1 MIHGATYYLFLNE
14 NWNISIFDKY
24 VSQCKNYNKKRN
36 FEIIKTVKPNETGLK
51 RNTLYYWL
59 KQDDPEYFKQIR
71 KGNKNEIYELVKNL
85 THNQVAK
92 YYYNNIEPFK
102 YCRSEASG
110 WYEYNQFNIL
120 EPRGTNPPPSLLNN
134 LSNTL
139 QELFLNERNN
149 LKLPT
154 PTGDSEENEKQR
166 KLFMAQIKVYDKAY
180 ISLGNSRFTKCCMDY
195 LVHLYTVKDFDK
207 LLDDNNHLLAFD
219 DGILYNISNDQFRYI
234 QPHDFISKTTGRN
247 SPTIINNDKIEFN
260 INKNKI
266 EEVNK
271 LIYSVFEN
279 KDMVDY
285 WLKIFGASI
294 FTTKHESMYI
304 LTGKG
309 GNGKGLLMELIKETL
324 GSYFYECENTFLT
337 STSKST
343 GLNPSL
349 IAAKGSRVLSVSEP
363 SDGSDKCELNCE
375 FIKKLT
381 GRDDITGRALYGN
394 MITYKPKYNVF
405 LQCNDIPNM
414 KKLDNGMKRRLKII
428 NYKFQFVSNPINP
441 DDRLRDNS
449 IKDRIKKDDN
459 LINAFL
465 YLLIQ
470 AAKVS
475 TFEEEI
481 IQPQEIKDALN
492 NYFEDNNPV
501 QSFLLE
507 YFEITKDKK
516 DRVKCSE
523 FNDRFNRCGT
533 EKLSPTKIIKDM
545 AFNGFDIYKSNG
557 IKYFV
562 GIKTKIIESE
572 DNPLDM

>member
-1 MIHGATYYLFLNE
+1 
-14 NWNISIFDKY
+14 
-24 VSQCKNYNKKRN
+24 
-36 FEIIKTVKPNETGLK
+36 
-51 RNTLYYWL
+51 
-59 KQDDPEYFKQIR
+59 
-71 KGNKNEIYELVKNL
+71 
-85 THNQVAK
+85 
-92 YYYNNIEPFK
+92 
-102 YCRSEASG
+102 
-110 WYEYNQFNIL
+110 
-120 EPRGTNPPPSLLNN
+120 
-134 LSNTL
+134 
-139 QELFLNERNN
+139 
-149 LKLPT
+149 
-154 PTGDSEENEKQR
+154 
-166 KLFMAQIKVYDKAY
+166 
-180 ISLGNSRFTKCCMDY
+180 
-195 LVHLYTVKDFDK
+195 
-207 LLDDNNHLLAFD
+207 
-219 DGILYNISNDQFRYI
+219 
-234 QPHDFISKTTGRN
+234 
-247 SPTIINNDKIEFN
+247 
-260 INKNKI
+260 
-266 EEVNK
+266 
-271 LIYSVFEN
+271 
-279 KDMVDY
+279 
-285 WLKIFGASI
+285 
-294 FTTKHESMYI
+294 
-304 LTGKG
+304 
-309 GNGKGLLMELIKETL
+309 
-324 GSYFYECENTFLT
+324 
-337 STSKST
+337 
-343 GLNPSL
+343 
-349 IAAKGSRVLSVSEP
+349 
-363 SDGSDKCELNCE
+363 
-375 FIKKLT
+375 
-381 GRDDITGRALYGN
+381 

-562 GIKTKIIESE
+562 GIKFKIIETE